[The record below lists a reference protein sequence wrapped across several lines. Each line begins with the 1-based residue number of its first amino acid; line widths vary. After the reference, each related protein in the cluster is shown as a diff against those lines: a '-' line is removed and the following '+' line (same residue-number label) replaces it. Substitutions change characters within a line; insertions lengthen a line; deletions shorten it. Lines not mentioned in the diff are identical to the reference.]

1 LEGATTQKMGVKEE
15 EKRLVKVAAMEGGL
29 KGNSEDKP

>member
-1 LEGATTQKMGVKEE
+1 MGVKEE
-15 EKRLVKVAAMEGGL
+15 EERLVKVVEMEGGL